1 MFGCCGSGSCP
12 HMTSRQIAST
22 TTPTAMHT
30 RAPFKHAC
38 AVRGFLYRHIK
49 YSMMPARGTK
59 KPITMYFHKWL
70 VSALSSKGVYR
81 SSTGGGGRLTSPPW
95 LLPQR
100 GQTTEPSSSCLPQY
114 LHRTEIPPHRFL
126 FSITRKISPSI
137 FKRIFSRKSLP
148 KRQNFCRR
156 QLSYTVCEL
165 NHAVSKKS
173 VKVQDVYKY

>member
-1 MFGCCGSGSCP
+1 
-12 HMTSRQIAST
+12 MTNRQIASM

-38 AVRGFLYRHIK
+38 AVRGFLYRHIQ